1 MWPFGIIK
9 TYVPFKNKIKNP
21 EVTAMGQPAKR
32 YFSLSGSE
40 CRKLAL
46 KMKRAAFFL
55 GIRSTLDM
63 NDFVSY
69 MIEFPSLKKELQ
81 SRGMI

>member
-1 MWPFGIIK
+1 
-9 TYVPFKNKIKNP
+9 
-21 EVTAMGQPAKR
+21 MGP
-32 YFSLSGSE
+32 E

-69 MIEFPSLKKELQ
+69 MIEFPSLKKELK